1 MLSNVCL
8 AHIAISIFSLSR
20 ETMDFAVDTSTLTMG
35 RFKVPLLCD
44 KKIILI
50 YFDFKT
56 FYFSTL
62 LNTDSTNPK
71 KWQALNIIVH
81 IITFFIFH
89 NRGEEA
95 KVAD

>member
-1 MLSNVCL
+1 MCL
-8 AHIAISIFSLSR
+8 AHIAFSISSLSR
-20 ETMDFAVDTSTLTMG
+20 ETMDFAVGTSTLTMG

-44 KKIILI
+44 KKVILI

-71 KWQALNIIVH
+71 KWQALNINVH
-81 IITFFIFH
+81 IFFIFH

>member
-20 ETMDFAVDTSTLTMG
+20 ETMDFAVGTSTLTMG

-44 KKIILI
+44 KKVILI

-56 FYFSTL
+56 FSFCKL
-62 LNTDSTNPK
+62 LNIDNTTPK
-71 KWQALNIIVH
+71 KIYNHLIFLYH
-81 IITFFIFH
+81 ITSNTH
-89 NRGEEA
+89 MMT
-95 KVAD
+95 K